1 MANEVAVTAAEVGL
15 VDPLKA
21 VVKSYIAGVVITK
34 GQAVYIIAASG
45 KLGLCTAAAANQAA
59 QFRGIALNGG
69 GIGQA
74 IDVLED
80 GEVYGFTL
88 AGNYDALISVHDTA
102 GVLSITT
109 GTVHV
114 HIGRVAP
121 MTNAAL
127 TKVLRIFTPREADW
141 A

>member
-1 MANEVAVTAAEVGL
+1 MTAPMVLVAAQVGL

-21 VVKSYIAGVVITK
+21 TVKSYIAGVTITK

-69 GIGQA
+69 GAGQA

-80 GEVYGFTL
+80 GEVYGFTA
-88 AGNYDALISVHDTA
+88 AGSYDAYIYVDDAA
-102 GVLSITT
+102 GSLSETN

-114 HIGRVAP
+114 HIGRIAP
-121 MTNAAL
+121 LSNAAL
-127 TKVLRIFTPREADW
+127 TKVLRIFTPRHTDW
-141 A
+141 S